1 MKKYAPATERNR
13 EPIAA
18 VLMEELPASGT
29 VLEIASGTGEHA
41 LHFAPLLPG
50 LLWQPSDYDEEAL
63 ASIAAWRGEAGLP
76 TILPPLRID
85 ASSSEWPIATADAIF
100 CANMVHISP
109 LAAAEGL
116 LAGAGRLLSNDAP
129 LILYGPFIEA
139 DLATVP
145 SNLAF
150 DESLKSRDPSWGLR
164 ELSWVD
170 QLAEAA
176 GLKRTRRAAMPANN
190 LIVIYRPQ

>member
-41 LHFAPLLPG
+41 LHFAPLAPG

-109 LAAAEGL
+109 LAATEGL

-139 DLATVP
+139 DLVTVP

-176 GLKRTRRAAMPANN
+176 GFKRTRRVVMPANN

>member
-76 TILPPLRID
+76 NILPPLRID
-85 ASSSEWPIATADAIF
+85 ASSSEWPISTADAIF

-109 LAAAEGL
+109 LAATEGL
-116 LAGAGRLLSNDAP
+116 LAGAGRLLSGDAP

-139 DLATVP
+139 DLVTVP

-176 GLKRTRRAAMPANN
+176 GLKRTRRIVMPANN